1 MKKSKTLESCPL
13 CGAQKQPPKKSRPIP
28 WTQTAPGKSHS
39 KIGKTL
45 AADSGDDKTADNFAE
60 LRRGLVKPI

>member
-13 CGAQKQPPKKSRPIP
+13 YGAQRQPPKKSRPILRA
-28 WTQTAPGKSHS
+28 QAAPGKSHS
-39 KIGKTL
+39 KIGKTS